1 MSEDIHDGVDDD
13 VEMMK
18 TKALLEIQKQAR
30 ARQSRDDALKALG
43 GKALTLTDSDF
54 FSTVGKFPLM
64 LVDFWAPWCG
74 PCRMVSPAV
83 DQLAEQYSGRVAF
96 GRVNVDENQRT
107 AAHFGVQG
115 IPTLM
120 LFKDGNAVDQ
130 LVGAYPKG
138 IIDSRIRMHLENDP
152 GRADGAYR

>member
-1 MSEDIHDGVDDD
+1 MSGDVLDGSDHD

-18 TKALLEIQKQAR
+18 LKALREIQRQAR
-30 ARQSRDDALKALG
+30 AKQSREEALKELG
-43 GKALTLTDSDF
+43 GKAITLTDFDF
-54 FSTVGKFPLM
+54 YHTVAKYPLI
-64 LVDFWAPWCG
+64 LADYWAPWCG

-138 IIDSRIRMHLENDP
+138 VIDSRIRMHLGTES
-152 GRADGAYR
+152 GGSGGGYR